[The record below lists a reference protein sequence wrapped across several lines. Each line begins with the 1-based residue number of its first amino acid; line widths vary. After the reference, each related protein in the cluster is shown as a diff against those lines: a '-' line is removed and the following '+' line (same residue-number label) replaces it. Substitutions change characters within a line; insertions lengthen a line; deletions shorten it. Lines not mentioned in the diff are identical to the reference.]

1 MTTEQYIKNLQVPT
15 GKVDVVLDTDTFNE
29 VDDQFALSYLLY
41 SSDKL
46 NLKALYAAPF
56 FNHHSESP
64 KDGMLRSYD
73 EILRLLDLTK
83 KQEYKEVTYK
93 GSEDYLADEKT
104 PQPSDAANH
113 LVALASTYSPEHPL
127 YVVAIGAITNVA
139 SALLMKPEIAENIV
153 IVWLGGQSREW
164 HDTREFNMY
173 QDIAAARVVFMS
185 GAPVVQLPCSGV
197 VTDFIVPVPEMEY
210 YLSGKNALC
219 DFLLGRV
226 KNEITRY
233 PKKRTHSRVLWDV
246 TAVAWLLNEDNQF
259 MYSRLDSLPIPE
271 YDNRYAFD
279 RSRLIQYVYH
289 IRRDN
294 LLTDLFM
301 KLTKGKCFED

>member
-64 KDGMLRSYD
+64 KDGMERSYD

-113 LVALASTYSPEHPL
+113 LVALASTYSPENPL

-139 SALLMKPEIAENIV
+139 SALLIKPEIAENIV
-153 IVWLGGQSREW
+153 IVWLGGNSREW
-164 HDTREFNMY
+164 QHTREFNMY
-173 QDIAAARVVFMS
+173 QDIAAARVIFMS

-197 VTDFIVPVPEMEY
+197 VTDFIVPKFV
-210 YLSGKNALC
+210 
-219 DFLLGRV
+219 
-226 KNEITRY
+226 
-233 PKKRTHSRVLWDV
+233 VL
-246 TAVAWLLNEDNQF
+246 
-259 MYSRLDSLPIPE
+259 
-271 YDNRYAFD
+271 
-279 RSRLIQYVYH
+279 
-289 IRRDN
+289 
-294 LLTDLFM
+294 
-301 KLTKGKCFED
+301 